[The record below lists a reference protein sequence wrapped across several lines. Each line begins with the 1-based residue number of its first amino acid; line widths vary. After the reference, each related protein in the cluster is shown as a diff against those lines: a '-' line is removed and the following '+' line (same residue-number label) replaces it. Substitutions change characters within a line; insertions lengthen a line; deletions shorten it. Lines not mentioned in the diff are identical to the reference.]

1 MERLVKYRNWL
12 LLAVALT
19 LVVAIPIA
27 QRLTFDQTVESF
39 FAPDNS
45 DIQLLRES
53 RQDFGGDEFV
63 IVAWREPGLIQ
74 NDPEKDIPDLSE
86 TAAGRIAN
94 LSEKLGNLPGV
105 DKARTRDL
113 QRFLTKS
120 PYNKNTRLK
129 MLQLFDGVLIGPD
142 QESTAIVLQLLSAED
157 SPVTREVTVASIRKT
172 ASETIPGSFVAGEAV
187 QIQDMFNLV
196 ERDGN
201 ILYIASLAVL
211 SVMLLVIFKNVRW
224 VLASIGIVIASVTCT
239 RALLVIAGAQLSMV
253 SSMLNSLVT
262 VISIGTTTHIIVYYR
277 ELRTELD
284 AEAATLRTLRELW
297 HPVLWTMIT
306 IAVGFAALLVSDIIP
321 VRSFAIMMT
330 LGTLMVLVMT
340 LAVLPATFA
349 SSSKVPIPGQVRMEE
364 SLDRMLDRMANV
376 IDRHPTG
383 TTVWCLVLTAVTAP
397 GLFIMQIQ
405 TDFSKNFRES
415 SPIVQSLQFIESN
428 LGPAGSWDVA
438 FDVPDP
444 ITNEFLNNTRKL
456 TDRLNQLSDE
466 GIELD
471 VLSLNDA
478 IDIPPRFGSPVKR
491 LNTLMAR
498 QEDLV
503 ASFYNPDRRRMRIVL
518 RSVEQQST
526 QLKLDQIE
534 NVRNV
539 VADHFEKLHAIDAER
554 ASVALDDRD
563 SVEVQT
569 TETPPTYSA
578 TASGLF
584 VLTAHMID
592 SLLSDQMKS
601 FMWASIGTVIC
612 MWIAFRSLRI
622 GLISLVPNVFP
633 IALVTGSLGLLNV
646 PVNIGTAMIAA
657 VAMGFTCSV
666 HYIAVFEKSLPKDG
680 LTKALQ
686 TAQSGVGKAVVLAH
700 IALVAGFMVLTF
712 SEFIP
717 LVYFGALLSLSMIG
731 GLISDLVLLPLLLR
745 WTTKDPT
752 IKPPVIPGQFSSRQ
766 KNKTLREER
775 VSS

>member
-74 NDPEKDIPDLSE
+74 SDPEKDIPDLSE

-686 TAQSGVGKAVVLAH
+686 TAQSGVGIAVVLAH

>member
-74 NDPEKDIPDLSE
+74 SDPEKDIPDLSE